1 MVLDFQILTKG
12 YSRLHSVHLLS
23 SVYGAPYFG
32 YNHKYNYICWF
43 FKISS
48 HCRLIWKIVGVDMNV
63 VRRQSD
69 MVDVIMKLGGHRAA
83 AAALIEQ
90 SSLYQV
96 PPAAR

>member
-1 MVLDFQILTKG
+1 
-12 YSRLHSVHLLS
+12 
-23 SVYGAPYFG
+23 
-32 YNHKYNYICWF
+32 
-43 FKISS
+43 
-48 HCRLIWKIVGVDMNV
+48 MNV

-69 MVDVIMKLGGHRAA
+69 MVDVIMELGGHRAA